1 MKGSKEKNCNL
12 NAFNQAGSK
21 SKRGNCNADDK
32 AGGKSIA
39 AKGEII
45 AMELIRQGAE
55 AKLFKTL
62 FEGKQALLKQRVP
75 KAYRCAQLD
84 ERLRKERTTLE
95 GNLLRAARQLG
106 INTPLVFSVEK
117 EKNEILMQFIAGP
130 RVKDVLNKKNLN
142 ICKKIGS
149 AIALMHESNLIH
161 GDLTTSNILLD
172 GKKLFFIDF
181 GLGYRSSKLEGKAV
195 DLLVFKKTFE
205 ATHCTLMPK
214 GWEQIINGYLRAG
227 GAEGIVK
234 QMQKVEQRVRYH

>member
-1 MKGSKEKNCNL
+1 MNL
-12 NAFNQAGSK
+12 
-21 SKRGNCNADDK
+21 
-32 AGGKSIA
+32 
-39 AKGEII
+39 
-45 AMELIRQGAE
+45 LRQGAE
-55 AKLFKTL
+55 AKLFKTS
-62 FEGKQALLKQRVP
+62 FEGKPALLKQRVA
-75 KAYRCAQLD
+75 KDYRCKELD

-117 EKNEILMQFIAGP
+117 GKSEILMQFIEGP
-130 RVKDVLNKKNLN
+130 RVKDILNKKNLK
-142 ICKKIGS
+142 ICRQIGS

-181 GLGYRSSKLEGKAV
+181 GLGYRSNKLEDKAV

-205 ATHCTLMPK
+205 ATHCRLMPK
-214 GWEQIINGYLRAG
+214 GWEMIIRGYLKAG
-227 GAEGIVK
+227 GPDGVVK